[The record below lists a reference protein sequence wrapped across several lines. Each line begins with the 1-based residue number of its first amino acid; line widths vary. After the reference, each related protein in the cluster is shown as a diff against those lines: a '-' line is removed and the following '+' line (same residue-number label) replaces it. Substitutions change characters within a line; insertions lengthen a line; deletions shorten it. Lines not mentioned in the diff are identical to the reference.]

1 MISRTA
7 LLHQL
12 AADERNRLGR
22 DLTMDEIRELVELFH
37 PAPPPAAEPALV
49 HLLGVLARRLRRL
62 RRTP

>member
-22 DLTMDEIRELVELFH
+22 NLDMGEIRALVERFH
-37 PAPPPAAEPALV
+37 PAPPLAPEPALL

-62 RRTP
+62 RRTS